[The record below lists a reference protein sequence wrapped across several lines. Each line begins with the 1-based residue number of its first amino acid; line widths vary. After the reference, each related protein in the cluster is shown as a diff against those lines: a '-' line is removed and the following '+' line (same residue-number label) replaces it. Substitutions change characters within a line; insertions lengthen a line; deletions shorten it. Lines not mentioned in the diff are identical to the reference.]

1 MGLQCL
7 VGIDK
12 EKNIRM
18 KYSLLGEV
26 TEEYKSSLENKMIWA
41 GSQVNI
47 IHEDVRKYIEQEASS
62 GKRYTNISLDIIK
75 QYLKEDVSKDDGYF
89 IVQSFIEKFE
99 KESYYTVYEKKRL
112 SFSLCG
118 WDSPWINR
126 DVYDDYRKSVMEG
139 DDPYE
144 KCRIKF
150 LEYIY
155 FGIKDACYKARENFC
170 DELDYRKIF
179 GDCYS
184 DYLSLSDA
192 NKSLLANEVRSA
204 IEDSGVTVL
213 VMDNHSIS
221 LCGWVKNKDKDKEV

>member
-1 MGLQCL
+1 
-7 VGIDK
+7 
-12 EKNIRM
+12 M

-26 TEEYKSSLENKMIWA
+26 TAEYKSSLENKMIWA

-47 IHEDVRKYIEQEASS
+47 IHEDIRKYIEQEASS

-118 WDSPWINR
+118 WDSPWVNR

-221 LCGWVKNKDKDKEV
+221 LCGWVKKDRDKEV

>member
-26 TEEYKSSLENKMIWA
+26 AAEYKSSLENKMIWA
-41 GSQVNI
+41 GSQINI

-204 IEDSGVTVL
+204 VEDSGVTVL

-221 LCGWVKNKDKDKEV
+221 LCGWVKNDKDKEV

>member
-1 MGLQCL
+1 
-7 VGIDK
+7 
-12 EKNIRM
+12 M

-118 WDSPWINR
+118 WDSPWVNR

-184 DYLSLSDA
+184 DYLSLPDA

-221 LCGWVKNKDKDKEV
+221 LCGWAKNKNKDRDKEV

>member
-1 MGLQCL
+1 
-7 VGIDK
+7 
-12 EKNIRM
+12 M
-18 KYSLLGEV
+18 KYNFLNEIIAG
-26 TEEYKSSLENKMIWA
+26 YRSSLENKMLWA

-47 IHEDVRKYIEQEASS
+47 IYEDIRKYIEQEASS

-99 KESYYTVYEKKRL
+99 KETFYTIFEKKRL

-118 WDSPWINR
+118 WDSPWVNR

-221 LCGWVKNKDKDKEV
+221 LCGWVKNNDKDKEV

>member
-1 MGLQCL
+1 
-7 VGIDK
+7 
-12 EKNIRM
+12 M

-26 TEEYKSSLENKMIWA
+26 TAEYKSSLENKMIWA

-179 GDCYS
+179 GDCY
-184 DYLSLSDA
+184 
-192 NKSLLANEVRSA
+192 
-204 IEDSGVTVL
+204 
-213 VMDNHSIS
+213 
-221 LCGWVKNKDKDKEV
+221 

>member
-1 MGLQCL
+1 
-7 VGIDK
+7 
-12 EKNIRM
+12 M
-18 KYSLLGEV
+18 KFNLLGEV
-26 TEEYKSSLENKMIWA
+26 TAEYKSSLENKMIWA
-41 GSQVNI
+41 SSQVNI
-47 IHEDVRKYIEQEASS
+47 IHEDIRKYIEQEASS

-118 WDSPWINR
+118 WDSPWVNR

-139 DDPYE
+139 DDTYE

-221 LCGWVKNKDKDKEV
+221 LCGWVKNDKDKEV

>member
-1 MGLQCL
+1 
-7 VGIDK
+7 
-12 EKNIRM
+12 
-18 KYSLLGEV
+18 
-26 TEEYKSSLENKMIWA
+26 MIWA

-47 IHEDVRKYIEQEASS
+47 IHEDIRKYIEQEASS

-118 WDSPWINR
+118 WDSPWVNR

-144 KCRIKF
+144 KCRIRF

-221 LCGWVKNKDKDKEV
+221 LCGWVKNDKDKEV

>member
-1 MGLQCL
+1 
-7 VGIDK
+7 
-12 EKNIRM
+12 M
-18 KYSLLGEV
+18 KFNFLNEIIAG
-26 TEEYKSSLENKMIWA
+26 YKSSLENKMLWA

-47 IHEDVRKYIEQEASS
+47 VYEDVRKYIEQEASS
-62 GKRYTNISLDIIK
+62 GKRYTNINLDIIK
-75 QYLKEDVSKDDGYF
+75 RYLTEDVSKDDGYF

-118 WDSPWINR
+118 WDSPWVNR

-179 GDCYS
+179 VDCYS

-221 LCGWVKNKDKDKEV
+221 LCGWVKNDKDKEV

>member
-1 MGLQCL
+1 
-7 VGIDK
+7 
-12 EKNIRM
+12 M

-26 TEEYKSSLENKMIWA
+26 AAEYKSSLENKMIWA
-41 GSQVNI
+41 GSQINI

-204 IEDSGVTVL
+204 VEDSGVTVL

-221 LCGWVKNKDKDKEV
+221 LCGWVKNDKDKEV

>member
-1 MGLQCL
+1 
-7 VGIDK
+7 
-12 EKNIRM
+12 M
-18 KYSLLGEV
+18 KYNFLNEIIAG
-26 TEEYKSSLENKMIWA
+26 YRSSLENKMLWA

-47 IHEDVRKYIEQEASS
+47 IYEDIRKYIEQEASS

-118 WDSPWINR
+118 WDSPWVNR

>member
-1 MGLQCL
+1 
-7 VGIDK
+7 
-12 EKNIRM
+12 M

-26 TEEYKSSLENKMIWA
+26 TAEYKSSLENKMIWA
-41 GSQVNI
+41 GSQVNMI
-47 IHEDVRKYIEQEASS
+47 YEDVRKYIEQEASS
-62 GKRYTNISLDIIK
+62 GNKYTNINLDIIK
-75 QYLKEDVSKDDGYF
+75 RYLKEDVSKDDGYF

-99 KESYYTVYEKKRL
+99 KETFYTIFDKKRL
-112 SFSLCG
+112 SFSICG
-118 WDSPWINR
+118 WDVPWVNR

-179 GDCYS
+179 VDCYS

-221 LCGWVKNKDKDKEV
+221 LCGWVKNDKDKEV

>member
-1 MGLQCL
+1 
-7 VGIDK
+7 
-12 EKNIRM
+12 M
-18 KYSLLGEV
+18 KFSLLGEV
-26 TEEYKSSLENKMIWA
+26 TAEYKSSLENKMIWA

-47 IHEDVRKYIEQEASS
+47 IHEDIRKYIEQEASS

-99 KESYYTVYEKKRL
+99 KETFYTIFEKKRL
-112 SFSLCG
+112 SFSICG
-118 WDSPWINR
+118 WDVPWINR
-126 DVYDDYRKSVMEG
+126 DVYDNYRESVMEG

-155 FGIKDACYKARENFC
+155 FGIKDACYKAKENFC

-221 LCGWVKNKDKDKEV
+221 LCGWVKNKDKEV

>member
-1 MGLQCL
+1 
-7 VGIDK
+7 
-12 EKNIRM
+12 M
-18 KYSLLGEV
+18 KFSLLGEV
-26 TEEYKSSLENKMIWA
+26 TAEYKSSLENRMIWA

-47 IHEDVRKYIEQEASS
+47 IHEDIRKYIEQEASS

-118 WDSPWINR
+118 WDSPWVNR

-144 KCRIKF
+144 KCRIRF

-221 LCGWVKNKDKDKEV
+221 LCGWVKNDKDKEV

>member
-1 MGLQCL
+1 MGLQCQ

-41 GSQVNI
+41 GSRVNI
-47 IHEDVRKYIEQEASS
+47 IHEDIRKYIEQEASS

-221 LCGWVKNKDKDKEV
+221 LCGWVKKDKDK

>member
-1 MGLQCL
+1 
-7 VGIDK
+7 
-12 EKNIRM
+12 M
-18 KYSLLGEV
+18 KFNFLNEIIAG
-26 TEEYKSSLENKMIWA
+26 YKSSLENKMLWA

-47 IHEDVRKYIEQEASS
+47 VYEDVRKYIEQEASS
-62 GKRYTNISLDIIK
+62 GKRYTNINLDIIK
-75 QYLKEDVSKDDGYF
+75 RYLTEDVSKDDGYF

-221 LCGWVKNKDKDKEV
+221 LCGWVKKDKDKEV

>member
-1 MGLQCL
+1 
-7 VGIDK
+7 
-12 EKNIRM
+12 M
-18 KYSLLGEV
+18 KFSLLGEV
-26 TEEYKSSLENKMIWA
+26 TAEYKSSLENKMIWA

-99 KESYYTVYEKKRL
+99 KETFYTIFEKKRL
-112 SFSLCG
+112 SFSICG
-118 WDSPWINR
+118 WDVPWINR
-126 DVYDDYRKSVMEG
+126 DVYDNYRESVMNG
-139 DDPYE
+139 DDSYE

-184 DYLSLSDA
+184 DYLGLSDA
-192 NKSLLANEVRSA
+192 NKSLLANEVRSV

-221 LCGWVKNKDKDKEV
+221 LCGWVKKNID

>member
-1 MGLQCL
+1 
-7 VGIDK
+7 
-12 EKNIRM
+12 M

-47 IHEDVRKYIEQEASS
+47 IHEDIRKYIEQEASS

-118 WDSPWINR
+118 WDSPWVNR

-204 IEDSGVTVL
+204 VEDSGVTVL

-221 LCGWVKNKDKDKEV
+221 LCGWVKNDKDKEV

>member
-1 MGLQCL
+1 
-7 VGIDK
+7 
-12 EKNIRM
+12 M
-18 KYSLLGEV
+18 KFNFLNEIIAG
-26 TEEYKSSLENKMIWA
+26 YKSSLENKMLWA

-47 IHEDVRKYIEQEASS
+47 VYEDVRKYIEQEASS

-118 WDSPWINR
+118 WDSPWVNR

>member
-1 MGLQCL
+1 
-7 VGIDK
+7 
-12 EKNIRM
+12 M
-18 KYSLLGEV
+18 KFNFLNEIIAG
-26 TEEYKSSLENKMIWA
+26 YKSSLENKMIWA
-41 GSQVNI
+41 GSQVNVVY
-47 IHEDVRKYIEQEASS
+47 EDVRKYIEQEASN
-62 GKRYTNISLDIIK
+62 GNKYTNINLDIIK
-75 QYLKEDVSKDDGYF
+75 RYLTEDVSKDDGYF

-99 KESYYTVYEKKRL
+99 KETFYTIFEKKRL
-112 SFSLCG
+112 SFSICG
-118 WDSPWINR
+118 WDVPWINR
-126 DVYDDYRKSVMEG
+126 DVYDNYRESVMEG

-150 LEYIY
+150 LEYICS
-155 FGIKDACYKARENFC
+155 GIKEACFKARENFC

-221 LCGWVKNKDKDKEV
+221 LCGWAKNKDKDKEV